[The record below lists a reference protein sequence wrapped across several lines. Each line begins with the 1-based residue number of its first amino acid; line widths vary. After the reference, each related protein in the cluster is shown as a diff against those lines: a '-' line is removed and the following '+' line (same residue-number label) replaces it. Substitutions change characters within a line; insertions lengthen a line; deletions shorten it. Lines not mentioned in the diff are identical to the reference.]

1 MNRPSSAFVSVPD
14 ARPAAAPPAAWRRW
28 LRSPIAT
35 RLATGALVLWAA
47 VTLSFAAVH
56 LAPGDIVS
64 ILIGE
69 QLSTPEIEA
78 AIRQEWGSTSRLRCN
93 TCITCGACCTASSA
107 ARTS

>member
-1 MNRPSSAFVSVPD
+1 MNRPSSAFVAVPD

-28 LRSPIAT
+28 LRSPVAT

-56 LAPGDIVS
+56 RAPGDIVG

-78 AIRQEWGSTSRLRCN
+78 AIRQEWGLDEPL
-93 TCITCGACCTASSA
+93 ALQ
-107 ARTS
+107 